1 VGWALAAVLVGL
13 ALGVVL
19 VFSRPLLARLAAR
32 NIARR
37 KVRVAIVLAGLLVG
51 TAIIASSLVVGDTL
65 GYIFVGDVYV
75 RLDAIDEIVVKE
87 FNGNLYSFPE
97 STYTEI
103 ATGLPPHQLLGHLQE
118 IEAALGRSPDHLP
131 RTARTIDLDILL
143 YGDAVMHEP
152 DLTIPHP
159 RMAARRFV
167 LAQ

>member
-87 FNGNLYSFPE
+87 F
-97 STYTEI
+97 
-103 ATGLPPHQLLGHLQE
+103 
-118 IEAALGRSPDHLP
+118 EALNCA
-131 RTARTIDLDILL
+131 
-143 YGDAVMHEP
+143 
-152 DLTIPHP
+152 
-159 RMAARRFV
+159 
-167 LAQ
+167 